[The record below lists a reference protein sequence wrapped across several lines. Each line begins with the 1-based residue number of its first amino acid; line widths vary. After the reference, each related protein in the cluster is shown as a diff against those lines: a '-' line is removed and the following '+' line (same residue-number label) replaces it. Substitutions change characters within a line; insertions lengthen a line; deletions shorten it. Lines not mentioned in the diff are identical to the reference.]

1 MDLPEIVANVPQTG
15 GNDIE
20 TEGIK
25 QCYNHVGQES
35 DNLDLPETI
44 VNMP

>member
-1 MDLPEIVANVPQTG
+1 MDLPEIVTNVPQTG
-15 GNDIE
+15 RNDIE

-25 QCYNHVGQES
+25 QCYDHVGQES

-44 VNMP
+44 ANVP